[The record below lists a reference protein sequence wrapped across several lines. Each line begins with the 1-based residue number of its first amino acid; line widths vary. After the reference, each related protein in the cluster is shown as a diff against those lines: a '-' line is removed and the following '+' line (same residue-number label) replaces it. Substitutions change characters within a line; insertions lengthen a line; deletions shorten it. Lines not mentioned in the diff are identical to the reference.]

1 MSCELV
7 DDGYLQRINF
17 PPSLWT
23 EALPGQK
30 LYRTLYINSILYS
43 LWFQYIMNNAINEI
57 KNTLEATNGIWKFLK
72 YILKYVSKYICF
84 ALENFILVRVH
95 NTYSLKF
102 SRGLPSIY
110 LSPTFKMSSCV
121 SEKGGN
127 SLVIRHSILYKSYK
141 WGLLYSLSLPSFQF
155 SLLKNK
161 MERCI
166 ENSHHEGRV
175 STSLFNSGMFLFCI
189 S

>member
-1 MSCELV
+1 MES
-7 DDGYLQRINF
+7 Q
-17 PPSLWT
+17 
-23 EALPGQK
+23 
-30 LYRTLYINSILYS
+30 INSLETKIEKMQERFNKDLEEIKES
-43 LWFQYIMNNAINEI
+43 QYIMNNAINEI